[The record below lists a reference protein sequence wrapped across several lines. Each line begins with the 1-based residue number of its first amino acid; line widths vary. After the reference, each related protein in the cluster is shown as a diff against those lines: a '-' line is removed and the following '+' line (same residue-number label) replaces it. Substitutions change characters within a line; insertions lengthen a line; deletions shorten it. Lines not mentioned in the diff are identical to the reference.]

1 MQSGGEL
8 LDPPEPPM
16 EELWL
21 LACTEKALLRP
32 IEYVSRVQLFI
43 MYENKKLQKEKVCLH
58 TNFPMLCRCE

>member
-1 MQSGGEL
+1 VYCSQEGEL

-32 IEYVSRVQLFI
+32 IEYVSRVQLLT
-43 MYENKKLQKEKVCLH
+43 MYENKVTEGKS
-58 TNFPMLCRCE
+58 MLAY